1 MDLKQVLDCQYGR
14 LMLKM
19 FYWYLGQLWEK
30 AFLLNSLDQIHMT
43 VNIQIMLIF
52 LLGGEVLSIDDQ
64 DVSIFIFLFVSHR
77 LILTLE
83 ML

>member
-1 MDLKQVLDCQYGR
+1 
-14 LMLKM
+14 M
-19 FYWYLGQLWEK
+19 FYWYLGQLLEK

-52 LLGGEVLSIDDQ
+52 LSGGEVLSIDDQ

-77 LILTLE
+77 LILALE